1 MNAPRRGPGEKGG
14 LAQADGASD
23 GALGGGRPS
32 ADETFHGRDPDTV
45 APTTICEITPTKCQA
60 RTRLYRDGQL
70 ELEGFPV
77 TDISH
82 HIGDPAV
89 TVWLDLRD
97 PDREDLDV
105 LSEEFGLHP
114 LAVEDA
120 VNERQRPKLDRYRS
134 HLFLTGYGAKL
145 DAPSGELATSE
156 IAAFVT
162 PRALITVRKDDG
174 LDIGAVV
181 DRWDASSDLAKFGV
195 GYLLHGLL
203 DYIVDGHFDIVQS
216 MDDCVEALEDDL
228 FADNPQGIRV
238 QRRSFELRKSLVLLR
253 RIVIP
258 MREVVN
264 SLMRRDL
271 HVVSDDMMPYYQDV
285 YDHVLRA
292 ADWTDSLRDLVT
304 TILETNLTIQGN
316 RMNIITKKVTS
327 WAAII
332 AVPTFITGFYGMN
345 VPYPGFSDKT
355 GLFLS
360 VTFMLVAGVVL
371 YIVFKLKDWL

>member
-1 MNAPRRGPGEKGG
+1 MNAPQRGPGETGG
-14 LAQADGASD
+14 LAQVDSTSG
-23 GALGGGRPS
+23 GALGARPPVT
-32 ADETFHGRDPDTV
+32 ETFHGRDPETV
-45 APTTICEITPTKCQA
+45 AATTVCKVTPTKCQA

-77 TDISH
+77 AEISD
-82 HIGDPAV
+82 HIDDPGV
-89 TVWLDLRD
+89 TIWLDLRN
-97 PDREDLDV
+97 PDHDDLSV

-120 VNERQRPKLDRYRS
+120 GQERQRPKLDRYRS
-134 HLFLTGYGAKL
+134 HLFLTAYAAKL
-145 DAPSGELATSE
+145 DTGTGELATSE
-156 IAAFVT
+156 LAAFVT
-162 PRALITVRKDDG
+162 PQALITVRKDDG
-174 LDIGAVV
+174 LDIGAIV

-203 DYIVDGHFDIVQS
+203 DYIVDGHFEAVQS
-216 MDDCVEALEDDL
+216 LDDTVESLEDYL
-228 FADNPQGIRV
+228 FAANPQGMDV

-253 RIVIP
+253 RIVMP

-271 HVVSDDMMPYYQDV
+271 HVVNDDMMPYYQDV

-316 RMNIITKKVTS
+316 RMNVITKKVTS

-345 VPYPGFSDKT
+345 VPYPGFSEKV
-355 GLFLS
+355 GFFIS
-360 VTFMLVAGVVL
+360 VAFMFVAGAVL
-371 YIVFKLKDWL
+371 YWTFKRKDWL

>member
-1 MNAPRRGPGEKGG
+1 MNAPQRDPGEPGG
-14 LAQADGASD
+14 LAQVDGTSG
-23 GALGGGRPS
+23 GALGARPPVT
-32 ADETFHGRDPDTV
+32 ETFHGRDPERVAASTV
-45 APTTICEITPTKCQA
+45 CKVTPTKCQA

-77 TDISH
+77 ADISDH
-82 HIGDPAV
+82 LGDPAV
-89 TVWLDLRD
+89 TIWLDLRN
-97 PDREDLDV
+97 PDHDDLSV
-105 LSEEFGLHP
+105 LSDEFGLHP

-120 VNERQRPKLDRYRS
+120 GQERQRPKLDRYRS
-134 HLFLTGYGAKL
+134 HLFLTAYGAKL
-145 DAPSGELATSE
+145 DTGTGELATSE
-156 IAAFVT
+156 LAAFVT
-162 PRALITVRKDDG
+162 PQALITVRKDDG

-181 DRWDASSDLAKFGV
+181 DRWDASPDLAKFGV

-203 DYIVDGHFDIVQS
+203 DYIVDGHFEAVQS
-216 MDDCVEALEDDL
+216 LDDTVESLEDYL
-228 FADNPQGIRV
+228 FADNPQGMDV

-253 RIVIP
+253 RIVVP

-271 HVVSDDMMPYYQDV
+271 HVVNDDLMPYYQDV

-316 RMNIITKKVTS
+316 RMNVITKKVTS

-345 VPYPGFSDKT
+345 VPYPGFSEKT
-355 GLFLS
+355 GFIIS
-360 VTFMLVAGVVL
+360 VAFMLVAGAVL
-371 YIVFKLKDWL
+371 YWTFKRKDWL